1 MFQRR
6 PLGGIV
12 SSTYLPETFQGW
24 PRKFWGCRAHTQ
36 RPRHLFGLPRFSWM
50 YVVTPAFLGTV
61 ILVLIGCITNNFV
74 GKRHYPQYWFLG
86 ISKAFIHCCRKLMI
100 LHRTEGGL
108 LLASCAQS
116 SSRDEGFSCG
126 CLEHAPGFH
135 FEARMRTPA
144 CFSSATLKLAA

>member
-1 MFQRR
+1 
-6 PLGGIV
+6 
-12 SSTYLPETFQGW
+12 
-24 PRKFWGCRAHTQ
+24 
-36 RPRHLFGLPRFSWM
+36 M

-86 ISKAFIHCCRKLMI
+86 ISKAVIHCCRKLMI

-116 SSRDEGFSCG
+116 SRKVSVV
-126 CLEHAPGFH
+126 LA
-135 FEARMRTPA
+135 
-144 CFSSATLKLAA
+144 SSMPRFPF